1 MQQLPH
7 HRRRVVRVGL
17 WLLHQRDP
25 ARPPAGRHRRRRA
38 ARLSE
43 VVGLELQPT
52 AAQDS
57 AAAAAS
63 AGAFPVVMAAA
74 ANAGVSH
81 VPGTQLGRMPA

>member
-25 ARPPAGRHRRRRA
+25 ARVPAVYA

-63 AGAFPVVMAAA
+63 AGAFLVVMAAV